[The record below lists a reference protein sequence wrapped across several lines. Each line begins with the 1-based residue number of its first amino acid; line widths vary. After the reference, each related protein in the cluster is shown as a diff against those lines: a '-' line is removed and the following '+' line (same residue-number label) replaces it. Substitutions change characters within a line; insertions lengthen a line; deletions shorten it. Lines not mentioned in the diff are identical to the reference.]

1 MTRAVNE
8 VAIVGA
14 YASPIIKRR
23 SEPIRKLFA
32 EAALGALEDAGLEP
46 KAIDGLVTTPPGINP
61 DIVIMYGA
69 FLGKYLG
76 LDTRLLQV
84 IENGGATAA
93 LSLRA
98 AVNEVALGRVK
109 RCLVVAADERH
120 RMDRSDFKAALR
132 FGAMSNIGLNG
143 AYDGIYAGGFPVPIY
158 AMSGQRYLHEY
169 DVSLQDCAEVVVQ
182 LRKHAVKHPGAQFR
196 ETTTVAEVLDSPVQS
211 PPVTLYMCC
220 PVSTGA
226 AGVVVTTVEEA
237 KKSGKPYVRI
247 AGMGGYHEAE
257 HFLAVS
263 PERDFTT
270 YRSAIE
276 ASKQA
281 YEDAGVGPDEIDV
294 AEIYG
299 VYAPSE
305 LMLYEDLGFSP
316 GKGSAP
322 AAVRSGK
329 LTYGGDVVVNPSGG
343 RICYG
348 HPAAATPLLETVEIV
363 EQLRGA
369 AGDRQVPDAR
379 WGLTHAEHGCLNG
392 SSVFIYEGVRS

>member
-182 LRKHAVKHPGAQFR
+182 LRKHAVKHPGAQF
-196 ETTTVAEVLDSPVQS
+196 
-211 PPVTLYMCC
+211 
-220 PVSTGA
+220 
-226 AGVVVTTVEEA
+226 
-237 KKSGKPYVRI
+237 
-247 AGMGGYHEAE
+247 
-257 HFLAVS
+257 
-263 PERDFTT
+263 
-270 YRSAIE
+270 
-276 ASKQA
+276 
-281 YEDAGVGPDEIDV
+281 
-294 AEIYG
+294 
-299 VYAPSE
+299 
-305 LMLYEDLGFSP
+305 
-316 GKGSAP
+316 
-322 AAVRSGK
+322 
-329 LTYGGDVVVNPSGG
+329 
-343 RICYG
+343 
-348 HPAAATPLLETVEIV
+348 
-363 EQLRGA
+363 
-369 AGDRQVPDAR
+369 
-379 WGLTHAEHGCLNG
+379 
-392 SSVFIYEGVRS
+392 

>member
-226 AGVVVTTVEEA
+226 AGVVVDRRRGQEIRQALRPHRGNGRLSRGGAFPRRVA
-237 KKSGKPYVRI
+237 RARLHHLPFRDRGIQASVRRC
-247 AGMGGYHEAE
+247 G
-257 HFLAVS
+257 
-263 PERDFTT
+263 R
-270 YRSAIE
+270 RS
-276 ASKQA
+276 
-281 YEDAGVGPDEIDV
+281 
-294 AEIYG
+294 
-299 VYAPSE
+299 
-305 LMLYEDLGFSP
+305 
-316 GKGSAP
+316 
-322 AAVRSGK
+322 R
-329 LTYGGDVVVNPSGG
+329 
-343 RICYG
+343 
-348 HPAAATPLLETVEIV
+348 
-363 EQLRGA
+363 
-369 AGDRQVPDAR
+369 
-379 WGLTHAEHGCLNG
+379 
-392 SSVFIYEGVRS
+392 